1 MTTVLPRHSTGLL
14 LTLIIIL
21 PTLVEALSSSHECL
35 SDRNFSGL
43 PILSSTANCSIS
55 ADCNDTD
62 TSGKIPLY
70 FLVMA
75 PYPDCS
81 PFNPSWEGGP
91 AVVPAAIVAKDLIN
105 QRDDIL
111 RDYKVELVISDSGCN
126 ISTKAVNSLIHG
138 LFYSD
143 RNVVGIIGPGC
154 SEAALAIAPLVSDG
168 KMSLIQ
174 IAPTATSP
182 SLTDTSI
189 YPNTFRPI
197 VSALGFVNFQLS
209 LIKQKNYFHIGALY
223 EIGRAF
229 QSTVYGHF
237 ARRVMGIGVKL
248 KSFGLLNG
256 YFPLKEFHSRVR
268 VIFVFA
274 STDFAR
280 QVLCAAIVEG
290 LLYPDYQFIFSN
302 RRPTDFFNTNVSFIK
317 DRVRHNCNETE
328 ITQATRGM
336 VFTNFRLMRQDRDNM
351 MTNAGISYNQYSDI
365 YEKERKCHLQSIDLK
380 ELINTPHQSNY
391 FDATWA
397 LALSLNNSLPRLQE
411 MGLSLSNCTYQM
423 PETTEIVREEI
434 LNLRFEGMRGR
445 VQFSRETHDGA
456 EVTIIDIYQVSE
468 GNNYGLIGFLDP
480 LNSPDIKLLQNASLI
495 PGYFDRRPHIL
506 FGIIITIVVSVLFV
520 ALLSCQ
526 IANVVWRN
534 HKYVKA
540 TSPKLNHLMFLGC
553 YLSLVTAIFY
563 TSIVVFI
570 DITVIAENN
579 VLVPVHCSALQ
590 WSCTMMYSL
599 VFGTLCAKRW
609 RIHRI
614 FSSFRATPVKYASDR
629 VLILIALFPLV
640 IDVVM
645 NTLWNSI
652 DSWQFDIEQSVICQ
666 TRNELIWVICV
677 AVPKVVLTIIVLY
690 LTIATRRVHKKE
702 FKQTKSITIL
712 IYSLVILTGIFL
724 PIFFILQTAT
734 SSMSSKWLTTISYL
748 IFCIFDIGFVVLCII
763 LVLLPPLIPSVREKL
778 LKRQKPETQQL
789 HYLTKPLLSM
799 ETTMTI
805 CALLHSIIQAHENS
819 GQCIENN
826 HLYISRRRTLKIA
839 YLAPF
844 VVAMSKLR
852 FVECLMFSSKVK
864 VWLM

>member
-1 MTTVLPRHSTGLL
+1 MITVLPRRSTRPLL
-14 LTLIIIL
+14 ILIIIL
-21 PTLVEALSSSHECL
+21 PILVEALSSSHVECL
-35 SDRNFSGL
+35 SDRDFSGL
-43 PILSSTANCSIS
+43 ISTANCSTS
-55 ADCNDTD
+55 ADCNINDTD
-62 TSGKIPLY
+62 TSEKIPLY

-75 PYPDCS
+75 PYPDCP
-81 PFNPSWEGGP
+81 PFRPSWEGGP

-105 QRDDIL
+105 QNDDIL
-111 RDYKVELVISDSGCN
+111 RDYKIEFIVSDSGCN

-154 SEAALAIAPLVSDG
+154 SEAALALAPLVSDD

-182 SLTDTSI
+182 SFTDTSL

-209 LIKQKNYFHIGALY
+209 LIEQNNYFHIGALY
-223 EIGRAF
+223 EVGRAF

-237 ARRVMGIGVKL
+237 ARRVAEKGVRL

-256 YFPLKEFHSRVR
+256 YFPVKEFRSRVR
-268 VIFVFA
+268 IIFVFA

-280 QVLCAAIVEG
+280 QVLCAAFVEG

-302 RRPTDFFNTNVSFIK
+302 RRPSDFFNTNVSFVN
-317 DRVRHNCNETE
+317 DRIRHNCNEME
-328 ITQATRGM
+328 MMQATRGM
-336 VFTNFRLMRQDRDNM
+336 VFTNFRLMRQDIDN
-351 MTNAGISYNQYSDI
+351 TITDAGISYNQYREK
-365 YEKERKCHLQSIDLK
+365 YEKEQKCHLQSIDLK
-380 ELINTPHQSNY
+380 ESITTPHHSNY

-411 MGLSLSNCTYQM
+411 MGLSLSNYTYQM

-434 LNLRFEGMRGR
+434 LKLRFEGMRGR

-468 GNNYGLIGFLDP
+468 GNSNGIIGFLDP
-480 LNSPDIKLLQNASLI
+480 WNSPDIELLKNASLI
-495 PGYFDRRPHIL
+495 PGHFDRRPHIS
-506 FGIIITIVVSVLFV
+506 FGIIITVVVSILFV

-534 HKYVKA
+534 HKHVKA

-553 YLSLVTAIFY
+553 YLSLVAAIFY

-570 DITVIAENN
+570 DVTVTPESN

-614 FSSFRATPVKYASDR
+614 FSRFRSTPVKYVGDN
-629 VLILIALFPLV
+629 ILIPIALVPLV
-640 IDVVM
+640 IDIVM

-652 DSWQFDIEQSVICQ
+652 DFWQFNIEQSVICE

-712 IYSLVILTGIFL
+712 IYSLIILTGFFL
-724 PIFFILQTAT
+724 PIFFILRTAT
-734 SSMSSKWLTTISYL
+734 GNTLSKWLTTISYL
-748 IFCIFDIGFVVLCII
+748 IFCMFNTGFVVLCIT
-763 LVLLPPLIPSVREKL
+763 LVLLPPLIPSIRAKL
-778 LKRQKPETQQL
+778 LRRQKPEKRSPETQQL
-789 HYLTKPLLSM
+789 HYLAKPLLSM

-805 CALLHSIIQAHENS
+805 CAL
-819 GQCIENN
+819 
-826 HLYISRRRTLKIA
+826 
-839 YLAPF
+839 
-844 VVAMSKLR
+844 
-852 FVECLMFSSKVK
+852 
-864 VWLM
+864 